1 MESETGKLTE
11 FSEVTTVTG
20 VSFIILSPDCSRPP
34 MDPAL
39 NPYAPG
45 AGAPPPELA
54 GRDDILRT
62 AEIAMARVRAGRH
75 AKGQLL
81 LGLRGVGKTVLLNEI
96 ERRAATSGLETVMI
110 EAPDG
115 RALPD
120 LLLPPLRRSLRRLSA
135 GERAKEAL
143 RTLHAFAAAFK
154 ISLGEAEFGLAAPG
168 TADSGDLET
177 DLPDLFVAVAEAAS
191 EQQTAV
197 VLLIDEVQYLSGR
210 DLGALIVAVHRIT
223 QRGLPLIVFGA
234 GLPQLA
240 GLAGDAKSYAE
251 RLFDFPPVGSLD
263 AVSAR
268 TALREPARESGAD
281 FEPGALDAIVAAT
294 QGYPYFLQEWGKH
307 VWDAAPRSPITVTD
321 AQTATERAVREL
333 DAGFFQVRLDR
344 LRPRERDYVRA
355 MAELGSGTHRSG
367 EIADALGMRVQ
378 AAGSLRD
385 RLIRKGMIYSPA
397 HGDTA
402 FTVPMFD
409 AFMRR
414 TMPWP
419 PEE

>member
-1 MESETGKLTE
+1 
-11 FSEVTTVTG
+11 
-20 VSFIILSPDCSRPP
+20 
-34 MDPAL
+34 MDSAL

-54 GRDDILRT
+54 GRDDILD
-62 AEIAMARVRAGRH
+62 AADIAMARTRAGRH

-96 ERRAATSGLETVMI
+96 QRRADDAGLKTLLV

-115 RALPD
+115 RALPNI
-120 LLLPPLRRSLRRLSA
+120 LVPPLRRTLRRLSVS
-135 GERAKEAL
+135 ERAKDAL
-143 RTLHAFAAAFK
+143 RTLHSFAAAFK
-154 ISLGEAEFGLAAPG
+154 VSLGDVEFGLADPG

-177 DLPDLFVAVAEAAS
+177 DLPDLFIAVAEAAK
-191 EQQTAV
+191 EQKTAV
-197 VLLIDEVQYLSGR
+197 VLLIDEVQYLSEN
-210 DLGALIVAVHRIT
+210 DLGALIVAVHKIT

-251 RLFDFPPVGSLD
+251 RLFDYPPVGSLEPD
-263 AVSAR
+263 ASRA
-268 TALREPARESGAD
+268 ALREPARDSGAD
-281 FEPGALDAIVAAT
+281 YDDEALDVIIAHT

-307 VWDAAPRSPITVTD
+307 AWDAAARTPITAED
-321 AQTATERAVREL
+321 AAVATERAVQEL
-333 DAGFFQVRLDR
+333 DAGFFRVRLDR
-344 LRPRERDYVRA
+344 LTPRERDYVRA
-355 MAELGSGTHRSG
+355 MAELGPGPHRSG
-367 EIADALGMRVQ
+367 EIAEVLKMKVQ
-378 AAGSLRD
+378 AAGPLRD

-414 TMPWP
+414 AMP
-419 PEE
+419 